1 MRQALTAMHA
11 CARASTKRV
20 WVYRV
25 EVFTSAALLLI
36 QVVLLFV
43 VWRTVYGESGAV
55 RGIAKQQAVSY
66 AVLAVC
72 IQSAI
77 MPWDFSGLER
87 RVRTGQVGIDMTR
100 PIGLIPQVFAQNVG
114 TFVAKLPTM
123 VLGILWAIALGALS
137 LPPSSRMFVAWV
149 VATALGILLAM
160 LMNLLVSMACFWSL
174 EIGGYMMLYRLG
186 SGLLSGALIPLWF
199 MPGWLAGILNWLPFR
214 AQMFTP
220 LSIYFGQVDEATAW
234 TSIAVQAAWIAAAVG
249 LLVLVWAK
257 AKRKVVILG
266 G

>member
-1 MRQALTAMHA
+1 MRQALTAMRA

-72 IQSAI
+72 IQTAI

-100 PIGLIPQVFAQNVG
+100 PIGLIPQVFAQNFG
-114 TFVAKLPTM
+114 TFVAKLPIM

-137 LPPSSRMFVAWV
+137 LPPSSRMFVA
-149 VATALGILLAM
+149 
-160 LMNLLVSMACFWSL
+160 MNLLVSMACFWSL

-199 MPGWLAGILNWLPFR
+199 MPSWLAGTLNWLPFR

-234 TSIAVQAAWIAAAVG
+234 TSIAVQALWIATAVG
-249 LLVLVWAK
+249 LLLLVWAK